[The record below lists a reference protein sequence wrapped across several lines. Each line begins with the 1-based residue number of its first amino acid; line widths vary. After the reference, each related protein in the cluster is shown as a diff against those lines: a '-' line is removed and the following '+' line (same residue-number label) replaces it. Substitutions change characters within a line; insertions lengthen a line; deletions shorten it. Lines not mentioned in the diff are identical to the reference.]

1 MKRIIVAIT
10 GASGAIYGVR
20 ALQALRESGE
30 VEIHLVISPSAAR
43 TLREETDFSMDYVR
57 ALAHVAHNHKD
68 IGASIASGSFKTEGM
83 IVAPCSVKTLSGIA
97 HCYDEDLVIRAAD
110 VCLKE
115 RRRVVLLFRETPLH
129 AGHISLMDLATRMGA
144 IIMPPIPSFYNRPQV
159 IDDIVNQSVGRMLDL
174 LNMNNNLV
182 TRWTG
187 TNAAAKARSSAALVN
202 MNGLAEWNPLPRTRA
217 PSTGKSG
224 ERRISSPAKADPLP
238 SGN

>member
-1 MKRIIVAIT
+1 MKRLIVAIT

-20 ALQALRESGE
+20 ALEALRASGE

-43 TLREETDFSMDYVR
+43 TLKEETDFTIDDVR
-57 ALAHVAHNHKD
+57 SLAHVVHNHKD

-97 HCYDEDLVIRAAD
+97 HCYDEDLIIRAAD

-129 AGHISLMDLATRMGA
+129 AGHISLMEQATRVGA
-144 IIMPPIPSFYNRPQV
+144 IIMPPIPSFYNRPQT

-174 LNMNNNLV
+174 LNVSNNLV

-187 TNAAAKARSSAALVN
+187 TNPPPNR
-202 MNGLAEWNPLPRTRA
+202 
-217 PSTGKSG
+217 
-224 ERRISSPAKADPLP
+224 
-238 SGN
+238 